1 MGIRVVD
8 MALKNL
14 CNATVL
20 ITQRSDRDVDGG
32 RKPYLSARSL
42 LLAEEGEEPD
52 WLDLLAVMRACS
64 KNFKADAR
72 QLWLRLMSMQ
82 LINARV
88 SLRKFGF
95 VYRSLARWEL
105 APATALRPAM
115 EPECQPAQ
123 SHIPGPGLRWDVD
136 QLLRRSA
143 AFDIPHDEARTLL
156 KRMVEVISR
165 WKAKAEQY
173 PVRMTNTDIAT
184 LEAAM
189 ENAQLRKARE
199 LVGGRRP

>member
-1 MGIRVVD
+1 
-8 MALKNL
+8 L
-14 CNATVL
+14 
-20 ITQRSDRDVDGG
+20 DRDADG
-32 RKPYLSARSL
+32 RRLPYLSARSL
-42 LLAEEGEEPD
+42 LLAEEGEELT
-52 WLDLLAVMRACS
+52 WLDLLKAMRACS
-64 KNFKADAR
+64 KDFGADAR
-72 QLWLRLMSMQ
+72 QLWLRLVFMR

-88 SLRKFGF
+88 SLGKFGF

-105 APATALRPAM
+105 APTTALRPAM
-115 EPECQPAQ
+115 ESERQQAQ

-143 AFDIPHDEARTLL
+143 AFELPHDEARTLL
-156 KRMVEVISR
+156 QRMVEVISG
-165 WKAKAEQY
+165 WKVKAEQY
-173 PVRMTNTDIAT
+173 PVRMTNTGIAS